1 MAEIRPS
8 DFNRRATL
16 KAYDYAQR
24 DSGGTYGVL
33 VESVDVWCMVENLS
47 GSTNPTQGQIKSD
60 ADYKV
65 TLRYNAAFT
74 TNWIFYYEGMDM
86 KIKNIQTDLEGY
98 KRFMI
103 LLCSVSIQQ
112 QSWS

>member
-1 MAEIRPS
+1 MADINPS

-16 KAYDYAQR
+16 KNYDYTQGDAGGVTKDLS
-24 DSGGTYGVL
+24 DSVT
-33 VESVDVWCMVENLS
+33 VWCSVENLS

-60 ADYKV
+60 AEYKV
-65 TLRYNAAFT
+65 TLRYNSNFT
-74 TNWIFYYEGMDM
+74 TNWIVSYENMDM
-86 KIKNIQTDLEGY
+86 KIKSIEIDKEGY

-112 QSWS
+112 